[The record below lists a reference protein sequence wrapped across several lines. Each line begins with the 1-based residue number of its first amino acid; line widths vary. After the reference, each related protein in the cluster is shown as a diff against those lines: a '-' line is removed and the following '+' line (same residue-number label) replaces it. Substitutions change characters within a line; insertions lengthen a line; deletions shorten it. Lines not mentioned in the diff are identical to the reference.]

1 MASHKMQNLIN
12 YRMRVT
18 LNDGRQM
25 TGSMLAFDKHMN
37 LVLADTEEF
46 RRIKRKS
53 KPAAGPTNA
62 PLVEAEEKRS
72 LGLTIVRG
80 TQVVSCSVEGPPP
93 ADPSARLGTAGPG
106 AAATLAAGPGISK
119 PAGRGLPIGLGGPA
133 AGVGGPPPPGGFGF
147 PLAVSP
153 VLLLPASLGV
163 EAPRWTSRFRASS
176 WICSSGWCPC
186 RFPTSSWVP
195 APRSGTRIPSSWI
208 RWQVIG
214 NMHKGLFYALNYR
227 RSDFTPKGTRV
238 AQRRI
243 RTIVNASSER

>member
-53 KPAAGPTNA
+53 KPTAGPTNA
-62 PLVEAEEKRS
+62 PMVEAEEKRS

-80 TQVVSCSVEGPPP
+80 TQVVSCSVEGPPA

-147 PLAVSP
+147 PPGGFPGAP
-153 VLLLPASLGV
+153 PPGFAGRGGPPGGPPGFATPPGFAPQGGPPAGFQ
-163 EAPRWTSRFRASS
+163 PPPGFQPPGQGRGYPPPGFGGR
-176 WICSSGWCPC
+176 
-186 RFPTSSWVP
+186 
-195 APRSGTRIPSSWI
+195 
-208 RWQVIG
+208 
-214 NMHKGLFYALNYR
+214 
-227 RSDFTPKGTRV
+227 
-238 AQRRI
+238 
-243 RTIVNASSER
+243 